1 MNTSG
6 KKFLEILI
14 GISALLLII
23 ASLGDLQIS
32 KMVMDQNSIFGNL
45 FQIFGMFPSAL
56 IPFISAEIIFI
67 YGLRQDNQLTKWILA
82 ISGLGFAYW
91 SAWGW
96 VDGWM
101 FYGVTTLN
109 NIKNH
114 QPLGAA
120 NNSIGATATYSFGLE
135 ALFTFIILVI
145 GTFLIYRWLSKKT
158 YEELSQLIIVAIAGI
173 AVVYVSNSI
182 VNTMKVNWGRFRP
195 YEVKEIVSS
204 TKGTFTN
211 WWHLNGQTGHQSF
224 PSGHT
229 IAAAAA
235 LFLPFFADRKN
246 IKGQKILAYS
256 GFVFTLL
263 MMAARVRIGAHFLS
277 DTTMSLIIASLVTF
291 VATKAIG
298 YSFIEEEFLK

>member
-1 MNTSG
+1 MS
-6 KKFLEILI
+6 L
-14 GISALLLII
+14 SA
-23 ASLGDLQIS
+23 
-32 KMVMDQNSIFGNL
+32 
-45 FQIFGMFPSAL
+45 
-56 IPFISAEIIFI
+56 
-67 YGLRQDNQLTKWILA
+67 
-82 ISGLGFAYW
+82 LGFAYW

-109 NIKNH
+109 NIKTH
-114 QPLGAA
+114 QALGAA

-145 GTFLIYRWLSKKT
+145 GTFLIYKWLSKKT

-173 AVVYVSNSI
+173 VVVYVSNSI

-195 YEVKEIVSS
+195 YEIKEIVSS

-211 WWHLNGQTGHQSF
+211 CWHLNGATGHQSF

-246 IKGQKILAYS
+246 LKGQKILAYS
-256 GFVFTLL
+256 GLIFTLL

-277 DTTMSLIIASLVTF
+277 DTTMSLIIAALVTF

-298 YSFIEEEFLK
+298 YSFIEEDSLN

>member
-1 MNTSG
+1 
-6 KKFLEILI
+6 
-14 GISALLLII
+14 
-23 ASLGDLQIS
+23 
-32 KMVMDQNSIFGNL
+32 
-45 FQIFGMFPSAL
+45 
-56 IPFISAEIIFI
+56 
-67 YGLRQDNQLTKWILA
+67 
-82 ISGLGFAYW
+82 
-91 SAWGW
+91 
-96 VDGWM
+96 M

-109 NIKNH
+109 NIKTH
-114 QPLGAA
+114 QALGAA

-145 GTFLIYRWLSKKT
+145 GTFLIYKWLSKKT

-195 YEVKEIVSS
+195 YEIKEIVSS

-211 WWHLNGQTGHQSF
+211 WWHLNGATGHQSF

-246 IKGQKILAYS
+246 LKGQKILAYS
-256 GFVFTLL
+256 GLIFTLL

-277 DTTMSLIIASLVTF
+277 DTTMSLIIAALVTF
-291 VATKAIG
+291 VATKAIC
-298 YSFIEEEFLK
+298 YSFIEEDSLN